1 MTDTGRCEVCGDPLH
16 GVEGCRRVGSCS
28 TARFGART
36 GRTGIPAG
44 RSSRTCVTSC
54 GQPVKST
61 RLDQRWCSRRCRTLA
76 NRQMPAVRR
85 CVVCEL
91 EYSPVRFQQKV
102 CDAAYCRRELKG
114 RRSEAARRAA
124 GVEPIEV
131 VRERARSARVAR
143 LGVAAAAKLA
153 ARRCVDCGGAVEGRR
168 QWCED
173 CRKARDAARVARLG
187 VAAAAVRR
195 LRRCVDCGGARR
207 GPAAVVRGL
216 PESEGRGEGGP
227 GVCGP
232 GEACGEGGEPEGALG
247 VRTVILSPLGLPC
260 RNTA

>member
-1 MTDTGRCEVCGDPLH
+1 MTDTGRCEVCGDPLPASK
-16 GVEGCRRVGSCS
+16 GPQGRKLQYCS
-28 TARFGART
+28 VRCQNWAYRYP
-36 GRTGIPAG
+36 GRPLEPNL
-44 RSSRTCVTSC
+44 CDQC

-173 CRKARDAARVARLG
+173 CRKARDAARVARAYADP
-187 VAAAAVRR
+187 VKRAAKAASRK
-195 LRRCVDCGGARR
+195 ARSASAR
-207 GPAAVVRGL
+207 
-216 PESEGRGEGGP
+216 
-227 GVCGP
+227 
-232 GEACGEGGEPEGALG
+232 
-247 VRTVILSPLGLPC
+247 
-260 RNTA
+260 

>member
-1 MTDTGRCEVCGDPLH
+1 MLTDTGRCEVCGDPLPASK
-16 GVEGCRRVGSCS
+16 GPQGRKLQYCS
-28 TARFGART
+28 VRCQNWAYRYP
-36 GRTGIPAG
+36 GRPLEPNL
-44 RSSRTCVTSC
+44 CDQC

-102 CDAAYCRRELKG
+102 CEAAYCRRELKG

-195 LRRCVDCGGARR
+195 LRRCVDCGGA
-207 GPAAVVRGL
+207 V
-216 PESEGRGEGGP
+216 EGRRQWCED
-227 GVCGP
+227 
-232 GEACGEGGEPEGALG
+232 
-247 VRTVILSPLGLPC
+247 C
-260 RNTA
+260 RKARDAARVARAYADPVKRAAKAASRKARSASAR